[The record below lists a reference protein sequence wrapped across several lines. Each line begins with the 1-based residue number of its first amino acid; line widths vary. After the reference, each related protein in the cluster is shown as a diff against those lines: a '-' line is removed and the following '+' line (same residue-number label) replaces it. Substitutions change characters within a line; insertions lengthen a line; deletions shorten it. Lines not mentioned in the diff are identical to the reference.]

1 MNEYGSE
8 YVSQLPASDTEA
20 NNNIEH
26 TASATVPTLDAG
38 FQSSA
43 NAVGAAVAAHL
54 GPLLRGLDARLDTL
68 NRLAARLLLQVQQS
82 AQCADICAHAGAVS
96 TPNIPDTHE
105 HVINSTGARDN
116 TRYPGVGS
124 NGAGGPGQKGAP
136 QYEYVGGPAE
146 AGLRREISRYCAEVD
161 RVHFGGVP
169 GKANKAI
176 FCTFGFKSRS
186 QIGLEELGEV
196 LAWAREEWPLS

>member
-1 MNEYGSE
+1 VDEHNAYI
-8 YVSQLPASDTEA
+8 SQLPDTDTGTIT
-20 NNNIEH
+20 NNHNNIDRH
-26 TASATVPTLDAG
+26 DAG
-38 FQSSA
+38 A
-43 NAVGAAVAAHL
+43 GLVADRVGAAVAAHL

-68 NRLAARLLLQVQQS
+68 NRLAARLLIQAQQ
-82 AQCADICAHAGAVS
+82 AGTAGNASVGTGTVRAAG
-96 TPNIPDTHE
+96 TPRHL
-105 HVINSTGARDN
+105 
-116 TRYPGVGS
+116 GVGTQGNGTGVTGP
-124 NGAGGPGQKGAP
+124 NGAGGSRQDGAQ

-186 QIGLEELGEV
+186 QMGLEELGEV